1 MEMAGNGDDSGM
13 QGAGSNLPA
22 VLLARARAIA
32 SKSSEEDKEEA
43 NEQHAEEEDE
53 KLRQQENSDDSDS
66 EHEDDE
72 DDDDEVEECVK
83 KTAASAS
90 ARVAEEPKTEQVL
103 GKLSFFSNTITGG
116 GERNREEKAGKFAVG
131 LEAVLSRSVGGLLKG
146 KKEQK
151 SMWAHAGNSMV
162 GLHSEMRP
170 EGELVYIYIYV
181 YMHMYIYTYR
191 YVYIHTHVLHAHRR
205 THTHTHIHIYIYNYV

>member
-1 MEMAGNGDDSGM
+1 MEMAGNGDDSRM
-13 QGAGSNLPA
+13 EGAGSNLPA
-22 VLLARARAIA
+22 VLLARARAIV
-32 SKSSEEDKEEA
+32 SKSSEEDKEEE

-53 KLRQQENSDDSDS
+53 KIRQQEENSDDSDS
-66 EHEDDE
+66 EHEEED
-72 DDDDEVEECVK
+72 DDDDEVEERVK

-90 ARVAEEPKTEQVL
+90 AGVAKAPKTEQVL
-103 GKLSFFSNTITGG
+103 GKLSFFNNTITGER
-116 GERNREEKAGKFAVG
+116 ERNREEKAGKFAVG

-170 EGELVYIYIYV
+170 EGELVYIYICIYAYV
-181 YMHMYIYTYR
+181 YLY
-191 YVYIHTHVLHAHRR
+191 L
-205 THTHTHIHIYIYNYV
+205 

>member
-1 MEMAGNGDDSGM
+1 MEMAGNGVDSGM

-32 SKSSEEDKEEA
+32 SKSSEEDKEEG
-43 NEQHAEEEDE
+43 NEQHAEEDE
-53 KLRQQENSDDSDS
+53 KLRQQEENSDDSDS
-66 EHEDDE
+66 EHEE
-72 DDDDEVEECVK
+72 DDDVDDQVEECVE

-90 ARVAEEPKTEQVL
+90 VGVAKAPKTEQVL

-116 GERNREEKAGKFAVG
+116 RERNREEKAGKFAVG

-170 EGELVYIYIYV
+170 EGELV
-181 YMHMYIYTYR
+181 
-191 YVYIHTHVLHAHRR
+191 
-205 THTHTHIHIYIYNYV
+205 